1 MGHLPA
7 PELTRT
13 TTEPPDVD
21 PIATANATTGNQWH
35 QVNLRFPDPNDVEQ
49 TAVKVL
55 VPLLRDLDV
64 ADWFFI
70 RKAPCWRVRFHAD
83 PATSAR
89 LHEALDGPAVR
100 GQIKNWTP
108 SVYEP
113 ETRAFGGEA
122 GMRVAHE
129 LFVDDTAH
137 VLAYLAHRQARPSG
151 PDQREQV
158 SILLAAL
165 LQRAAGLDWYE
176 QGDVWQRIAHHRTT
190 ATAPTAEDVSAT
202 RRLLSADTTRL
213 VEKNDALAW
222 LAPWAAAH
230 KTAGH
235 RLREHNQHGELTRGI
250 RAVLAHH
257 ALFAWNRIGLGP
269 QAQARIAHTAAAAAF
284 DD

>member
-13 TTEPPDVD
+13 TTGPPDVD
-21 PIATANATTGNQWH
+21 PIATADATTGNQWR
-35 QVNLRFPDPNDVEQ
+35 QVNLRFPDPGDAEQ
-49 TAVKVL
+49 AAVKVL
-55 VPLLRDLDV
+55 VPVLRDLDV
-64 ADWFFI
+64 AAWFFV
-70 RKAPCWRVRFHAD
+70 RKAPYWRIRFHAD
-83 PATSAR
+83 PATTASMSA
-89 LHEALDGPAVR
+89 ALDGLTVR
-100 GQIKNWTP
+100 GQIKDWTP

-165 LQRAAGLDWYE
+165 LHRAAGLDWYE
-176 QGDVWQRIAHHRTT
+176 QGDVWERIAHHRST

-202 RRLLSADTTRL
+202 RRLLTADTTRL
-213 VEKNDALAW
+213 VENNDALAW
-222 LAPWAAAH
+222 IAPWAAAYA
-230 KTAGH
+230 TAGH
-235 RLREHNQHGELTRGI
+235 RLREHHQRGELTRGI

-269 QAQARIAHTAAAAAF
+269 QAQARIAHTAARAVF